1 MVRAFFQS
9 ILRLHL
15 DVEMRGLHAAKENST
30 SEVCISEMVGR
41 SGAIRWRSLV
51 FFLGGSR
58 VPSSGLQ
65 HISKAHQL
73 SGDIAELLHKKL
85 QKAVAVGCCGD
96 FHPGTKFLTHA
107 DHGDVSFRFQMEEP
121 GSHLSVSRTA
131 RHRKCQ
137 ATDRHNRDTAQ
148 SQLE

>member
-51 FFLGGSR
+51 FFLG
-58 VPSSGLQ
+58 VPGFLQ

-85 QKAVAVGCCGD
+85 QKAVAGQWLWLWDAVG
-96 FHPGTKFLTHA
+96 P
-107 DHGDVSFRFQMEEP
+107 R
-121 GSHLSVSRTA
+121 
-131 RHRKCQ
+131 
-137 ATDRHNRDTAQ
+137 
-148 SQLE
+148 